1 MAQSVWTGGSHHTGL
16 AALPHENIQYED
28 AIFYAKKS
36 MKKIL
41 ESGSAKG
48 ISGELY
54 EIAWNERERKAKPE
68 IYQKKYFQALK
79 FAILFQER
87 EFIIFL
93 KQREQ
98 EYKK

>member
-1 MAQSVWTGGSHHTGL
+1 M
-16 AALPHENIQYED
+16 
-28 AIFYAKKS
+28 
-36 MKKIL
+36 
-41 ESGSAKG
+41 
-48 ISGELY
+48 Y

-98 EYKK
+98 EYKNRKDFIYHLVQVYLTVVVRQQCFLPVL

>member
-1 MAQSVWTGGSHHTGL
+1 
-16 AALPHENIQYED
+16 
-28 AIFYAKKS
+28 

>member
-1 MAQSVWTGGSHHTGL
+1 MQKRAW
-16 AALPHENIQYED
+16 
-28 AIFYAKKS
+28 
-36 MKKIL
+36 KKIL

>member
-1 MAQSVWTGGSHHTGL
+1 
-16 AALPHENIQYED
+16 
-28 AIFYAKKS
+28 

-79 FAILFQER
+79 FTILFQER
-87 EFIIFL
+87 EFINIFEN
-93 KQREQ
+93 KENK

>member
-1 MAQSVWTGGSHHTGL
+1 M
-16 AALPHENIQYED
+16 
-28 AIFYAKKS
+28 
-36 MKKIL
+36 
-41 ESGSAKG
+41 SAKG

>member
-1 MAQSVWTGGSHHTGL
+1 
-16 AALPHENIQYED
+16 
-28 AIFYAKKS
+28 

-79 FAILFQER
+79 FTILFQR
-87 EFIIFL
+87 KRIYYIFET
-93 KQREQ
+93 KRTRI
-98 EYKK
+98 

>member
-1 MAQSVWTGGSHHTGL
+1 
-16 AALPHENIQYED
+16 
-28 AIFYAKKS
+28 

-79 FAILFQER
+79 FTILFQER

-98 EYKK
+98 EYKNRKDFIYHLVQVYLTVIVRQQCFLPVL